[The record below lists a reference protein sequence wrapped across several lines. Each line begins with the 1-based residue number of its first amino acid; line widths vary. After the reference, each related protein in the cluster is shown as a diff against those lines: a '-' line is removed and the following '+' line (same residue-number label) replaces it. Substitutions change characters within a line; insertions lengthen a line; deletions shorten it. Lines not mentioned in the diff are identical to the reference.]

1 MHCII
6 AAGSPGRG
14 LYAGPCRDECRMNAL
29 FSPGSWNGSD
39 NGLTPGAVPVQR
51 IWRVIIMSIIP
62 ATTRRVVL
70 AACVGTA
77 FTLGIARAQTSQ
89 PASAPTTPAAAA
101 GPAMTG
107 TPAPAAPR
115 LNIRDIYDRVE
126 AAGYVDIREIEFE
139 RDRSGGHYEVKARNA
154 RGERVKLYVDAA
166 TGTIERERRHD

>member
-1 MHCII
+1 
-6 AAGSPGRG
+6 
-14 LYAGPCRDECRMNAL
+14 MNAL
-29 FSPGSWNGSD
+29 FSPGSWSGSD
-39 NGLTPGAVPVQR
+39 NGLMPGAVPVQR

-77 FTLGIARAQTSQ
+77 FTLGIARAQTSP
-89 PASAPTTPAAAA
+89 PASAPATPAAAT

-107 TPAPAAPR
+107 APAPAAPR

-154 RGERVKLYVDAA
+154 GGERVKLYVDAA
-166 TGTIERERRHD
+166 TGAIERERRHD